1 MKTVEHS
8 VVINKPVDE
17 VFSFIEDLQRRPEWE
32 PGVVGVAVLKGCY
45 NQPGAVIEV
54 TNQVLGKKMV
64 AEAEVIEYIEN
75 ERVIC
80 RAEKPF
86 YHEIANIYEDMDG
99 KTKFTRRATAQFEKG
114 AAKLASTLIMN
125 KLEKTFKKTVEN
137 AKEVIERE

>member
-8 VVINKPVDE
+8 VVIDKPVSE
-17 VFSFIEDLQRRPEWE
+17 VFSFIEDLKRRPEWE
-32 PGVVGVAVLKGCY
+32 PGVVTVKVVKGDY
-45 NQPGAVIEV
+45 SEEGSIIEV

-64 AEAEVIEYIEN
+64 AVAEVIEYIEN

-86 YHEIANIYEDMDG
+86 YHEIANIYEDIGG
-99 KTKFTRRATAQFEKG
+99 KTKFTRRATAHFESG
-114 AAKLASTLIMN
+114 ATKLAAPVIMN

-137 AKEVIERE
+137 AKKVLEA